1 MLAPRPISCYLTP
14 ATTYPGPYPRR
25 MSWLVTG
32 GAGYIGAHVVKLLV
46 ERGEEVVV
54 LDNLSTGA
62 PEALGA
68 VDLVVGDV
76 SDTELVTDLL
86 RARSTH
92 AVVHF
97 AAKKQVG
104 ESVADP
110 LLYYRE
116 NVGGLESL
124 LTAMIRAEVD
134 TIVFSSSAATY
145 GMPAGSAPI
154 REDDRLAPESPYG
167 YTKVVGE
174 QMLADV
180 ARSTGLHYSALRYF
194 NVAGAAGDDLGDR
207 AVLNLIPI
215 VFQAMVAGEAPRV
228 FGNDYPTPD
237 GTCIRDYV
245 HVADLADAH
254 LAAFD
259 AMQAGH
265 DRETFNVGTG
275 TGSSVLEVL
284 ACIEAVTGRT
294 LEPVITDRR
303 PGDPASCVAA
313 VDKIRTT
320 LGWEARHDVH
330 AMVESA
336 WSAFSRRRAL
346 PA

>member
-1 MLAPRPISCYLTP
+1 MLAPRPRRRYLTS
-14 ATTYPGPYPRR
+14 TTPILTPV
-25 MSWLVTG
+25 SWLITG
-32 GAGYIGAHVVKLLV
+32 GAGYIGAHVVRLLV

-62 PEALGA
+62 AETVGTAE
-68 VDLVVGDV
+68 LVVGDV
-76 SDTELVTDLL
+76 GDTGLVADLL
-86 RARSTH
+86 GSRSTH

-104 ESVADP
+104 ESVSDP

-116 NVGGLESL
+116 NIGGLESL
-124 LTAMIRAEVD
+124 LTAMTSAAVD

-145 GMPAGSAPI
+145 GMPVGSAPI
-154 REDDRLAPESPYG
+154 REDDPLAPQSPYG

-180 ARSTGLHYSALRYF
+180 ARATGLHYAALRYF
-194 NVAGAAGDDLGDR
+194 NVAGAAADDLGDR
-207 AVLNLIPI
+207 AALNLIPI
-215 VFQAMVAGEAPRV
+215 VFQAIAAGEAPRV

-259 AMQAGH
+259 GMRAGN
-265 DRETFNVGTG
+265 DRQTFNVGTG
-275 TGSSVLEVL
+275 KGSSVLEVL
-284 ACIEAVTGRT
+284 DCIEAVTGRT
-294 LEPVITDRR
+294 LDPVITDRR
-303 PGDPASCVAA
+303 PGDPASSVAS
-313 VDKIRTT
+313 VDKIRAA
-320 LGWEARHDVH
+320 LGWEAKHDLH
-330 AMVESA
+330 SMVASA
-336 WSAFSRRRAL
+336 WSAFTRGGSDAL
-346 PA
+346 PRG

>member
-1 MLAPRPISCYLTP
+1 
-14 ATTYPGPYPRR
+14 
-25 MSWLVTG
+25 LVTG
-32 GAGYIGAHVVKLLV
+32 GAGYIGAHVVRQLI

-54 LDNLSTGA
+54 LDDLSTGA
-62 PEALGA
+62 RDTVGA
-68 VDLVVGDV
+68 ADLVVGDV
-76 SDTELVTDLL
+76 ADTALVTDVL
-86 RARSTH
+86 RTRSTH

-104 ESVADP
+104 ESVRDP

-116 NVGGLESL
+116 NVGGLSSL
-124 LTAMIRAEVD
+124 LTAMTASGVG
-134 TIVFSSSAATY
+134 TIVFSSSAAAY
-145 GMPAGSAPI
+145 GMPTGTAPI
-154 REDDRLAPESPYG
+154 REDDALAPESPYG

-180 ARSTGLHYSALRYF
+180 SRSTGLRYAALRYF
-194 NVAGAAGDDLGDR
+194 NVAGAATDDLGDR
-207 AVLNLIPI
+207 AALNLIPI
-215 VFQAMVAGEAPRV
+215 VFEAIVAGETPLV

-259 AMQAGH
+259 AMAAGGGGG
-265 DRETFNVGTG
+265 TFNVGTG

-284 ACIEAVTGRT
+284 RCIETVSGRPLT
-294 LEPVITDRR
+294 PKITDRR
-303 PGDPASCVAA
+303 AGDPACTVAS
-313 VDKIRTT
+313 VEKIRAT
-320 LGWEARHDVH
+320 LGWEARHDLH
-330 AMVESA
+330 AMVASA

-346 PA
+346 PG